1 MHAWCLSLACPAW
14 PHYTSSFKII
24 AQCLYDVYPWQAWLD
39 LTHLSRKRILTA
51 LDAFLAL
58 MEPHNKAVI
67 RSIQVLSVISKR
79 DVKSTFIQ
87 TSQPFDIDNLL
98 TIIFQD
104 PAAVIAQKDAV
115 KLAQLRSNPFA
126 RFKHSLDFKIS
137 SCWWFFLPDWNNL
150 NALPF
155 EISPFQFSPTCHQ
168 PLNTHQ
174 PLNRRIC
181 QVFAED
187 AEVVPLNR
195 QIVDRRAGTILPC
208 SFILDDHTHIR
219 CWLLR
224 SF

>member
-1 MHAWCLSLACPAW
+1 MH
-14 PHYTSSFKII
+14 
-24 AQCLYDVYPWQAWLD
+24 DVYPWQAWLD

-87 TSQPFDIDNLL
+87 TIQSG
-98 TIIFQD
+98 QD

-137 SCWWFFLPDWNNL
+137 SCW
-150 NALPF
+150 
-155 EISPFQFSPTCHQ
+155 
-168 PLNTHQ
+168 
-174 PLNRRIC
+174 
-181 QVFAED
+181 
-187 AEVVPLNR
+187 
-195 QIVDRRAGTILPC
+195 
-208 SFILDDHTHIR
+208 
-219 CWLLR
+219 
-224 SF
+224 